1 MASISDIEASI
12 VSFMSEVNRD
22 PLVLRRPDRG
32 DPTALHDQVA
42 AAIRRA
48 IADGEAGPGDRIP
61 QSKDLAAELGVNK
74 NTVLHALR
82 ILREEKILEM
92 GRGRAIRVTAD
103 AEQSTL
109 TTKTQE
115 LLDYA
120 RHHGYQPGELVQL
133 IQRLA

>member
-1 MASISDIEASI
+1 MSD
-12 VSFMSEVNRD
+12 VNSD
-22 PLVLRRPDRG
+22 PLALRRPDRG

-48 IADGEAGPGDRIP
+48 IADGEARPGDRIP

-82 ILREEKILEM
+82 ILREEGILEM
-92 GRGRAIRVTAD
+92 GRGRAIRVTAN

-109 TTKTQE
+109 TTQAQE
-115 LLDYA
+115 LLNYA
-120 RHHGYQPGELVQL
+120 RHHGYQPRELIKL